1 LPALAGRLGRR
12 STDTG
17 KLGSGREFDPPDCNF
32 PDCWM
37 SVFRLL
43 QIAEPGRRGHNVAPF
58 FIPYMWKVLPVT
70 QKPDQCLGEWID
82 REAIAE
88 AMIPLIGQLYR
99 NNNVVTSIHGR
110 GLINRS
116 VIAIMKAHRFARHR
130 MADDAEL
137 SVHET
142 FPILKAMSELKLGAA
157 SVDLGKMVAK
167 FKAEGNGRSI
177 EDFVK
182 AELAEVVGKQ
192 NGDAREGTD
201 VVLYG
206 FGRIGRLLARILIE
220 KTGGGDGL
228 RLRAIVVRK
237 GAENDLVKRASLLR
251 RDSVHGPF
259 DGTITIDEENN
270 TLTANGNLIQ
280 VIYSNDPASIDYTQY
295 GIKNALLVDNTGKW
309 RDAEGLG
316 QHLKCPGIDR
326 VVLTAPGKGA
336 LKNIVHGINH
346 SDIGADDK
354 IISAASCTTNAIVP
368 VLKAV
373 NDQYG
378 IVNGH
383 VETVHSYTNDQNLID
398 NFHKGSRRGRSA
410 PLNMVIT
417 ETGAATAAAK
427 ALPVLKGKLTGNAI
441 RVPTPNVSMAILN
454 LNLEKATTREEINE
468 YLRQMAMHSDL
479 QKQIDFVSSQE
490 VVSTDFVGS
499 RHAGV
504 VDAEATICNDNRVVL
519 YVWYD
524 NEFGYSCQVVRV
536 MEDMAGVNPPAFPR

>member
-1 LPALAGRLGRR
+1 
-12 STDTG
+12 
-17 KLGSGREFDPPDCNF
+17 
-32 PDCWM
+32 
-37 SVFRLL
+37 
-43 QIAEPGRRGHNVAPF
+43 
-58 FIPYMWKVLPVT
+58 MWKVLPVT

-82 REAIAE
+82 REALAE
-88 AMIPLIGQLYR
+88 AMIPMIGQLYR
-99 NNNVVTSIHGR
+99 NNNVVTSIYGR

-116 VIAIMKAHRFARHR
+116 VIDILKAHRFARHR
-130 MADDAEL
+130 LADDKEL
-137 SVHET
+137 SVHDT
-142 FPILKAMSELKLGAA
+142 FPILKTMSELKLGAA
-157 SVDLGKMVAK
+157 SVDLGKMVGK
-167 FKAEGNGRSI
+167 FKAEGEGRSI
-177 EDFVK
+177 EQFVK
-182 AELAEVVGKQ
+182 DELVEVAGAQ
-192 NGDAREGTD
+192 NSAGREGTD

-237 GAENDLVKRASLLR
+237 GASNDLVKRASLLR
-251 RDSVHGPF
+251 RDSVHGKF
-259 DGTITIDEENN
+259 NGTITIDEENN

-280 VIYSNDPASIDYTQY
+280 IIYAKSPTEVDYTQY
-295 GIKNALLVDNTGKW
+295 GIKNALLVDNTGVW

-316 QHLKCPGIDR
+316 QHLACPGIDR

-346 SDIGADDK
+346 GEISPEDK

-410 PLNMVIT
+410 ALNMVIT

-504 VDAEATICNDNRVVL
+504 VDAEATIANDNRVVL